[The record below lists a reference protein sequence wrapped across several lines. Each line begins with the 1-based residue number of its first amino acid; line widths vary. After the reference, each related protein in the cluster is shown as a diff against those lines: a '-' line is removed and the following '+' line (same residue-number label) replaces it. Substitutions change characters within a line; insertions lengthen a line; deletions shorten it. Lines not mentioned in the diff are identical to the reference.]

1 MLYKPTLTAQ
11 INLSCNLNLVVHYC
25 CIISKTS
32 HFSFCIDMHS
42 SMESF
47 LILHIAYMLSFKS
60 LIRQT
65 TSATLTPCLDL
76 NLKRIGHR
84 DSPNNNASPLVHIY
98 SMCVCVWF
106 LVQSILIRWTKG
118 FACSGVEGQNVVQ
131 LLREAI
137 KRRGVSHIH
146 KSHLIFLHLHLVI

>member
-1 MLYKPTLTAQ
+1 
-11 INLSCNLNLVVHYC
+11 
-25 CIISKTS
+25 
-32 HFSFCIDMHS
+32 MHS

-98 SMCVCVWF
+98 SMCVCD
-106 LVQSILIRWTKG
+106 K
-118 FACSGVEGQNVVQ
+118 
-131 LLREAI
+131 RESVCH
-137 KRRGVSHIH
+137 RERECVC
-146 KSHLIFLHLHLVI
+146 VCV